1 VSASRARLCDAHA
14 GDLWMAGSE
23 DRACQWHQ
31 GCNLKRSGEF
41 GVSPFCGQQ
50 LPASKERDGAGR
62 LHGSRNHAYGCFGSE
77 SQRMSAPNAAS
88 SMARTVSWWWR

>member
-1 VSASRARLCDAHA
+1 
-14 GDLWMAGSE
+14 SE

-50 LPASKERDGAGR
+50 LPASKERDGAR
-62 LHGSRNHAYGCFGSE
+62 KLHGSRNNAYGCFGSE
-77 SQRMSAPNAAS
+77 RPAYVCFCPERGIVDGSHRVVVM
-88 SMARTVSWWWR
+88 T